1 MTKQSGFS
9 LLELL
14 IYMAIVGILIVTI
27 GPRMIS
33 YLSEAKDTRAKS
45 EIATFKMTIDQY
57 YAKMGHYPHALEDLI
72 RKPANEPNWLR
83 SLLDPETVTEKDGK
97 IVDPWDNPYVY
108 SPAKSGTN
116 PFTLFSNGDPT
127 AEPPYKIDA
136 WKPKK
141 Q

>member
-33 YLSEAKDTRAKS
+33 YLSEAKESKAAS

-57 YAKMGHYPHALEDLI
+57 YAKMGHYPQVLEDLI
-72 RKPANEPNWLR
+72 RKPANEPNWRR
-83 SLLDPETVTEKDGK
+83 SLLDPETVNAPDGK
-97 IVDPWDNPYVY
+97 ILDPWNNPYVY
-108 SPAKSGTN
+108 RPLPQGSKP
-116 PFTLFSNGDPT
+116 PYDLHSNGDPDV
-127 AEPPYKIDA
+127 ESGRIDA
-136 WKPKK
+136 WKKK
-141 Q
+141 